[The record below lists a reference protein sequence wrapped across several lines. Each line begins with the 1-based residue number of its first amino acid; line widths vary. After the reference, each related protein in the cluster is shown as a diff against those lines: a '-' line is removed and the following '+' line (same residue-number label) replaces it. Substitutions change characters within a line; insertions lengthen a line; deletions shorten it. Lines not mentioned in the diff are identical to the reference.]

1 MATVYLALGSNM
13 GDSLGHIN
21 TAIKLLGTSVR
32 DIRQAHIYKT
42 RAVGYTDQP
51 DFLNTAIQG
60 KTDLEPMELLSFV
73 KKIEKDAGRTWS
85 FRFGPRQID
94 IDIIFYDD
102 QVMDTKDL
110 TIPHPALIGRDFVL
124 KPLCD
129 LDPGLKDPNTGRT
142 VKQLLDSLSP
152 KSKAIIEQ
160 VD

>member
-1 MATVYLALGSNM
+1 M
-13 GDSLGHIN
+13 GDSLGHIK
-21 TAIKLLGTSVR
+21 TAIKLLGASVS
-32 DIRQAHIYKT
+32 DIKQAHVYKT

-51 DFLNTAIQG
+51 DFMNTAIQG
-60 KTDLEPMELLSFV
+60 KTDLEPMELLAFV

-102 QVMDTKDL
+102 QVMNAKDL

-129 LDPGLKDPNTGRT
+129 LDPSLKDPNTGRT
-142 VKQLLDSLSP
+142 VKDLLDSLGPASR
-152 KSKAIIEQ
+152 SIISTA
-160 VD
+160 